1 MKVFFSTLAGLIVVI
16 IVAAVIVGFIFWSRV
31 PDMLANNLS
40 KKMGVSVSID
50 SMGLKWGKIDLKKIE
65 IGNPPNSILA
75 KAFSCREI
83 DVNAPFTRYLNKHI
97 VIDEIDLQDVY
108 LGFEFD
114 SATGTNGNWTRIM
127 NNVQASTSAGQPK
140 RKKGEPAPANERTVL
155 IHRIVLTNI
164 NVDVVYKKDGGKVKR
179 LPTIPRMELN
189 EISSEGGLP
198 MDQITNSVLG
208 EMLKQV
214 FIKENLKNM
223 LQELMNQPG
232 SPIQQYLQPFK
243 GLFGEAEEAVGQ

>member
-1 MKVFFSTLAGLIVVI
+1 MKVFFSTLAGLIVII

-40 KKMGVSVSID
+40 KKMGVSVAID
-50 SMGLKWGKIDLKKIE
+50 SMGLGMGKIDLKKIE

-83 DVNAPFTRYLNKHI
+83 DVNAPFTRYLSKNI

-114 SATGTNGNWTRIM
+114 SASGTNGNWTRIM
-127 NNVQASTSAGQPK
+127 NNIQSSMAAGQPK
-140 RKKGEPAPANERTVL
+140 RKKGEPAPKPERTVL

-164 NVDVVYKKDGGKVKR
+164 NVDVVYKKD
-179 LPTIPRMELN
+179 
-189 EISSEGGLP
+189 
-198 MDQITNSVLG
+198 
-208 EMLKQV
+208 
-214 FIKENLKNM
+214 
-223 LQELMNQPG
+223 
-232 SPIQQYLQPFK
+232 
-243 GLFGEAEEAVGQ
+243 

>member
-1 MKVFFSTLAGLIVVI
+1 MKVFFSTLAGLIVI
-16 IVAAVIVGFIFWSRV
+16 LIVAAVIVGFIFWSRV

-40 KKMGVSVSID
+40 KKMGVSVAID
-50 SMGLKWGKIDLKKIE
+50 SMGLGWGKIDMKKIE
-65 IGNPPNSILA
+65 IGNLPHSILA

-83 DVNAPFTRYLNKHI
+83 DVNAPFTHYLNKHI
-97 VIDEIDLQDVY
+97 VIDEIDLNDVY
-108 LGFEFD
+108 LGLEFD
-114 SATGTNGNWTRIM
+114 SATGTKGNWTRIM
-127 NNVQASTSAGQPK
+127 SNIQSTTAVGQA
-140 RKKGEPAPANERTVL
+140 KKKKEEAAERSVL

-179 LPTIPRMELN
+179 LPTIPRMELT
-189 EISSEGGLP
+189 EISSEGGVP

-223 LQELMNQPG
+223 MQELMNQPG
-232 SPIQQYLQPFK
+232 PLQQYLSPFK
-243 GLFGEAEEAVGQ
+243 NLFGEAEEEVLDH